1 VAARTR
7 RRKVLVV
14 ALVVLVALLA
24 AGGVSA
30 YSFMTRNDPAVYSNI
45 VEQYKYGSV
54 GTEELQGIPY
64 EIWVV
69 LPRSFPTCSRRVR
82 GPAIGASGS
91 STSADTRLRSG
102 RRTARSRSGSSA

>member
-14 ALVVLVALLA
+14 APVVLVALLA

-54 GTEELQGIPY
+54 G
-64 EIWVV
+64 
-69 LPRSFPTCSRRVR
+69 
-82 GPAIGASGS
+82 A
-91 STSADTRLRSG
+91 
-102 RRTARSRSGSSA
+102 